1 MPYWIECYCDQPS
14 CRIDMLPQGVADDRR
29 EEIVRHEAARTIT
42 RYLLVNRCWG
52 FMRQHPPDRERARA
66 FILEYFK
73 KPVRDNDEGYLD
85 INLAL
90 NALESAFIQLTGK
103 AEAKGQF
110 FPQMRKRIAAR
121 GHKVAD
127 YEVCL

>member
-1 MPYWIECYCDQPS
+1 M
-14 CRIDMLPQGVADDRR
+14 CRGSRWLCRS
-29 EEIVRHEAARTIT
+29 
-42 RYLLVNRCWG
+42 
-52 FMRQHPPDRERARA
+52 
-66 FILEYFK
+66 
-73 KPVRDNDEGYLD
+73 VRDNDEGYLD

>member
-1 MPYWIECYCDQPS
+1 MPLALTAGAYHWPV
-14 CRIDMLPQGVADDRR
+14 LPAPRPPIGLDPLTAALYSRAYPLPLPPLPPLP
-29 EEIVRHEAARTIT
+29 RHA
-42 RYLLVNRCWG
+42 
-52 FMRQHPPDRERARA
+52 
-66 FILEYFK
+66 
-73 KPVRDNDEGYLD
+73 D

>member
-1 MPYWIECYCDQPS
+1 MRKGTVQSRQLAKEMMKEWFSQP
-14 CRIDMLPQGVADDRR
+14 Q
-29 EEIVRHEAARTIT
+29 
-42 RYLLVNRCWG
+42 
-52 FMRQHPPDRERARA
+52 
-66 FILEYFK
+66 
-73 KPVRDNDEGYLD
+73 RDNDEGYALTAGPHYRPLPSALTTGPYHRPLLPALRSPQALALDPLTPAYPPPPLRYAD

>member
-1 MPYWIECYCDQPS
+1 MMTEWFSQP
-14 CRIDMLPQGVADDRR
+14 Q
-29 EEIVRHEAARTIT
+29 
-42 RYLLVNRCWG
+42 
-52 FMRQHPPDRERARA
+52 
-66 FILEYFK
+66 
-73 KPVRDNDEGYLD
+73 RDNDEGYAD

-103 AEAKGQF
+103 AEAKGHF
-110 FPQMRKRIAAR
+110 FPQMRRRIAAR

>member
-1 MPYWIECYCDQPS
+1 MVQPAAERQRRGVRPHHLTLTTGPYHRPLQLALTTSSQIPLGAPL
-14 CRIDMLPQGVADDRR
+14 RPAHPRLPPPL
-29 EEIVRHEAARTIT
+29 
-42 RYLLVNRCWG
+42 RY
-52 FMRQHPPDRERARA
+52 A
-66 FILEYFK
+66 
-73 KPVRDNDEGYLD
+73 D

>member
-1 MPYWIECYCDQPS
+1 MVQPAAERQRRGVRPHHLTLTTGPYHWP
-14 CRIDMLPQGVADDRR
+14 LPLALTTSSQIPLGGDLTPAYPPL
-29 EEIVRHEAARTIT
+29 
-42 RYLLVNRCWG
+42 RY
-52 FMRQHPPDRERARA
+52 A
-66 FILEYFK
+66 
-73 KPVRDNDEGYLD
+73 D

>member
-1 MPYWIECYCDQPS
+1 MVQPATERQRRGVRPPTAS
-14 CRIDMLPQGVADDRR
+14 PHHKPSPRAHATGPDRWPLPL
-29 EEIVRHEAARTIT
+29 ARTTGSQTPYRLRPAHSRAISPALSLYPPPPPPPPPPP
-42 RYLLVNRCWG
+42 RY
-52 FMRQHPPDRERARA
+52 A
-66 FILEYFK
+66 
-73 KPVRDNDEGYLD
+73 D

>member
-1 MPYWIECYCDQPS
+1 MRKGTAQSRQRAKEMMKEWFSQP
-14 CRIDMLPQGVADDRR
+14 Q
-29 EEIVRHEAARTIT
+29 
-42 RYLLVNRCWG
+42 
-52 FMRQHPPDRERARA
+52 
-66 FILEYFK
+66 
-73 KPVRDNDEGYLD
+73 RDNDEGYALTTGPHHWPLLLALTTGPYYQLSDPLDPLRRAYPRPPPSLPPPRRYAD

>member
-1 MPYWIECYCDQPS
+1 MS
-14 CRIDMLPQGVADDRR
+14 AVG
-29 EEIVRHEAARTIT
+29 AAIGT
-42 RYLLVNRCWG
+42 
-52 FMRQHPPDRERARA
+52 HPADRERARQ
-66 FILEYFK
+66 FMMTWFR